1 MGTAKMKLFV
11 ASLLVGL
18 ALGAPKSIEKDLE
31 TVPYTIVAT
40 HHVGDDSFE
49 ERDYEGGLKWVCTK
63 SKGNDN
69 GMFQKLYQYIAGA
82 NSENENIDM
91 TTPVSTKWD
100 KTGSHEECFYLNK
113 EHQLNP
119 PKPTSPDVY
128 IVTRPA
134 MTIYTRKITKH
145 WWHQMTIEEWMK
157 ESADLDKM
165 IKSLGFKVKS
175 DEMYVNGYTSPM
187 SFNQRSELWK
197 VKETEE
203 KSHKSLET
211 VQYTLVATIQVGDNS
226 FEERKYEGGMK
237 WVCTKNDTDNGML

>member
-1 MGTAKMKLFV
+1 MGIGKMKLFV
-11 ASLLVGL
+11 TSLLIGL

-100 KTGSHEECFYLNK
+100 NIGIHEECFYLNK

-134 MTIYTRKITKH
+134 MTIFTRKISH
-145 WWHQMTIEEWMK
+145 RMSQQDWMA
-157 ESADLDKM
+157 ESSALDKM
-165 IKSLGFKVKS
+165 ITSLGFEVRS
-175 DEMYVNGYTSPM
+175 DEIYINGYSDP
-187 SFNQRSELWK
+187 
-197 VKETEE
+197 
-203 KSHKSLET
+203 
-211 VQYTLVATIQVGDNS
+211 
-226 FEERKYEGGMK
+226 
-237 WVCTKNDTDNGML
+237 

>member
-11 ASLLVGL
+11 ASVLVGL
-18 ALGAPKSIEKDLE
+18 ALGAPQNLEKDLE
-31 TVPYTIVAT
+31 TVPYTVVAT
-40 HHVGDDSFE
+40 HKVGENSFE
-49 ERDYEGGLKWVCTK
+49 ERNYEGGLKWVCTK

-134 MTIYTRKITKH
+134 MTIYTR
-145 WWHQMTIEEWMK
+145 
-157 ESADLDKM
+157 
-165 IKSLGFKVKS
+165 F
-175 DEMYVNGYTSPM
+175 VN
-187 SFNQRSELWK
+187 
-197 VKETEE
+197 
-203 KSHKSLET
+203 
-211 VQYTLVATIQVGDNS
+211 VA
-226 FEERKYEGGMK
+226 
-237 WVCTKNDTDNGML
+237 